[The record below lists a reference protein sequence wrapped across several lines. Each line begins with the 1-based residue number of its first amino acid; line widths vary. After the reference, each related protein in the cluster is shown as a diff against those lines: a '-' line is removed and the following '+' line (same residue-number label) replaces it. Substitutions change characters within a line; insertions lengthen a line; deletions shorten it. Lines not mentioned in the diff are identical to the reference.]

1 MRASWNLRL
10 LDLNELATG
19 RIPGISPAVGMA
31 IAEAAGIC
39 LESQGH
45 APGVILQ
52 VRGDSN
58 GAYSL
63 DWPLITAQA
72 LRAWQE
78 PDEATEFGAAAIA
91 VALAK
96 VETGYEVIRRSHNG
110 TGFDYWLGDE
120 TSQGFQDKAGL
131 EVSGIRQG
139 RDSIVSAR
147 VEDKLRQARRSRHLR
162 LPIYV
167 VVVEFGRPLA
177 EVRKDER
184 PQRIA

>member
-1 MRASWNLRL
+1 M
-10 LDLNELATG
+10 LDLNDLATG
-19 RIPGISPAVGMA
+19 QIPGITPAVGMA

-45 APGVILQ
+45 TPGVVLQ
-52 VRGDSN
+52 VRSDSN

-78 PDEATEFGAAAIA
+78 PDEATEFGAVA
-91 VALAK
+91 VAVTLANK
-96 VETGYEVIRRSHNG
+96 EIGYQVIRRSHNG
-110 TGFDYWLGDE
+110 TGFDYWLGEE

-131 EVSGIRQG
+131 EISGIRQG
-139 RDSIVSAR
+139 RDSVVSAR
-147 VEDKLRQARRSRHLR
+147 VEEKLRQTRRSHHLR
-162 LPIYV
+162 RPIYV
-167 VVVEFGRPLA
+167 IVVEFGRPLA

-184 PQRIA
+184 P